1 VNRRNYLQTCLALL
15 LGPAFSWGLQRGA
28 TAGASL
34 PEDWVCPMHPEV
46 RSAKPGVCPRCGM
59 TLALNI
65 RDSVEYPLDVSHSP
79 DLLKPGDEVSLTF
92 RVIDPE
98 SGQPVKH
105 FEIVHE
111 KLMHLFVVSENL
123 EFFAHTHPFSQADG
137 SFRVRL
143 RLAYGGMYRLLADY
157 YPSGAAPQLS
167 VKTLFVSGHS
177 KRGKLAP
184 AEGPSRSKN
193 LAASLRHDPEQ
204 PIAGLETKMFFTLE
218 PADGLEPYLGS
229 WAHMLVASE
238 DLIDLLHLHPIFAD
252 GGPSVQFN
260 LIFPRPRVYRL
271 WTQFQRKGVVNT
283 LVFTVQVKAL

>member
-1 VNRRNYLQTCLALL
+1 
-15 LGPAFSWGLQRGA
+15 
-28 TAGASL
+28 
-34 PEDWVCPMHPEV
+34 MHPEV

-65 RDSVEYPLDVSHSP
+65 RDSGEYPLEVSHSP
-79 DLLKPGDEVSLTF
+79 ELIKPGAEVSLTL
-92 RVIDPE
+92 RVFNPG
-98 SGQPVKH
+98 SGQPVKY
-105 FEIVHE
+105 FDIVHE

-123 EFFAHTHPFSQADG
+123 EFFAHTHPLPQADG
-137 SFRVRL
+137 SFRVQL
-143 RLAYGGMYRLLADY
+143 RLPFGGMYRLLADY
-157 YPSGAAPQLS
+157 FPSGAAPQLS

-177 KRGKLAP
+177 KPGKLAP
-184 AEGPSRSKN
+184 ARGPSKSEN
-193 LAASLRHDPEQ
+193 LAASLRLDPEQ

-218 PADGLEPYLGS
+218 PAVGLELYLGS

-260 LIFPRPRVYRL
+260 LIFPRPCVYRL

-283 LVFTVQVKAL
+283 MAFTAQVKAL

>member
-1 VNRRNYLQTCLALL
+1 
-15 LGPAFSWGLQRGA
+15 
-28 TAGASL
+28 
-34 PEDWVCPMHPEV
+34 MHPEV

-59 TLALNI
+59 PLAPNI
-65 RDSVEYPLDVSHSP
+65 RDGVEYPLEVSHAP
-79 DLLKPGDEVSLTF
+79 DLLKPGAEVSLTF

-123 EFFAHTHPFSQADG
+123 EFFAHTHPSSQADG
-137 SFRVRL
+137 SFRALL
-143 RLAYGGMYRLLADY
+143 RLPYGGMYRLLADY
-157 YPSGAAPQLS
+157 YPSGAAPQLA
-167 VKTLFVSGHS
+167 VKTLFVSGDS
-177 KRGKLAP
+177 KPGKLAP
-184 AEGPSRSKN
+184 SEGPSRSEN

-204 PIAGLETKMFFTLE
+204 PIAGLETKMLFTLE

-238 DLIDLLHLHPIFAD
+238 DLIDLLHMHPMFAD

-260 LIFPRPRVYRL
+260 LIFPRPRVYRI
-271 WTQFQRKGVVNT
+271 WTQVQRKGIVNT
-283 LVFTVQVKAL
+283 LVFTVEVKAL